1 MSRADESDWTLNP
14 ADIITRVQSI
24 SRENERLFQ
33 RLIAGEHRFRRL
45 AKAVWK
51 VQEEERRR
59 LALDLHDG
67 IGQLL
72 TALINQLQ
80 RTRDEGSLERLAESQ
95 ELAQSALAEVRR
107 MSRMLRP
114 PVLDDLGLE
123 AAVRW
128 LARMLKENTG
138 LEVEVRWRGDGERL
152 GIETETLIFRTIQEA
167 LTNVVKHAGADRA
180 RVELSRAGDQL
191 VVAISDQGSGFDS
204 DQILKDNEDPGFGL
218 HGMRDRVALFGG
230 KLKVRTAPGE
240 GCTVS
245 VRIPLDERSSSFE
258 GSPK

>member
-14 ADIITRVQSI
+14 ADIISRVQSI

-59 LALDLHDG
+59 LALELHDG

-80 RTRDEGSLERLAESQ
+80 RTRDEGSLARLEESQ
-95 ELAQSALAEVRR
+95 KLAQSALSEVRR

-138 LEVEVRWRGDGERL
+138 LDVELVWRGDSERL

-180 RVELSRAGDQL
+180 QVDVRRAGDRLL
-191 VVAISDQGSGFDS
+191 VTIQDRGRGFDA
-204 DQILKDNEDPGFGL
+204 DKVMKGNEDPGFGL

-230 KLKVRTAPGE
+230 KLRVQTAPGQ

-245 VRIPLDERSSSFE
+245 ARIPLDEGE
-258 GSPK
+258 T